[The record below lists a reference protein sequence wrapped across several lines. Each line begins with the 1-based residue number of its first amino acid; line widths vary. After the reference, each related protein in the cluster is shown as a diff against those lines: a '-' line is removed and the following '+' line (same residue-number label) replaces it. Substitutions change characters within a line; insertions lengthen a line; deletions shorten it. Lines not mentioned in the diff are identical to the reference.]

1 MSTLPSMPI
10 AYSTHPLHHNAAALL
25 AGHADLVI
33 ASDLSPETLTREAR
47 VADIV
52 IVRANLP
59 EALFANA
66 AKLKAAIRHGAG
78 LDMIPVEAASA
89 AGVLVANVPGV
100 NARSVAEH
108 VIFTALALARRFR
121 AIDSDLR
128 QKGWLAGRAHSL
140 SARELQG
147 ATLGII
153 GMGHLGKAIAAIA
166 ASGFGMR
173 VLGSTRRNAGFPD
186 GVEPVS
192 RDELLKQSDYVVLA
206 CPLSPE
212 TRGMIGARELAL
224 MRKGS
229 FLINVARGA
238 VTVEDDVVA
247 ALRSGH
253 LGGAAIDVF
262 AEQPL
267 PADHPFFSFANAI
280 LTPHLAGIT
289 EESME
294 RMGIG
299 AVEETL
305 RVLKGELPV
314 NLVNPSIV
322 AHYRRR
328 FPD

>member
-1 MSTLPSMPI
+1 MPVV
-10 AYSTHPLHHNAAALL
+10 YSTHPLHPNAAKLL
-25 AGHADLVI
+25 DGKAELVI
-33 ASDLSPETLTREAR
+33 ASDLTPPTLAREAEE
-47 VADIV
+47 ADIV

-59 EALFANA
+59 EALFDGAK
-66 AKLKAAIRHGAG
+66 KLKAAIRHGAG
-78 LDMIPVEAASA
+78 LDMIPVETATT

-108 VIFTALALARRFR
+108 VIFVALALARRFR
-121 AIDSDLR
+121 AIDTDLR
-128 QKGWLAGRAHSL
+128 REGWLAGRAHSL
-140 SARELQG
+140 SARELKG
-147 ATLGII
+147 ATMGII
-153 GMGHLGKAIAAIA
+153 GMGHLGRAIADIAI
-166 ASGFGMR
+166 SGFGAR
-173 VLGSTRRNAGFPD
+173 LLGSTRRNSGFPE
-186 GVEPVS
+186 GVQPVA
-192 RDELLKQSDYVVLA
+192 RDELLKKSDYVVLA

-229 FLINVARGA
+229 FLVNVARGA
-238 VTVEDDVVA
+238 VTREDDVVA
-247 ALRSGH
+247 ALKSGH

-267 PADHPFFSFANAI
+267 PPDHPFFSLDNVV

-305 RVLKGELPV
+305 RVLKGDLPV
-314 NLVNPSIV
+314 NLVNPSVV

-328 FPD
+328 FA

>member
-1 MSTLPSMPI
+1 MEKPI
-10 AYSTHPLHHNAAALL
+10 VYSTHPLHPNAARLL
-25 AGHADLVI
+25 DGAAELVV
-33 ASDLSPETLTREAR
+33 ASDLTPQTLTREAAA
-47 VADIV
+47 ADIV

-59 EALFANA
+59 EALFARA
-66 AKLKAAIRHGAG
+66 GKLKAAIRHGAG
-78 LDMIPVEAASA
+78 LDMIPVEAATK

-108 VIFTALALARRFR
+108 VVFVALALARRFR
-121 AIDSDLR
+121 AIDIDLR

-140 SARELQG
+140 AAREIHG
-147 ATLGII
+147 ATMGII
-153 GMGHLGKAIAAIA
+153 GMGHLGRAIANIA
-166 ASGFGMR
+166 GHGFGMR
-173 VLGSTRRNAGFPD
+173 VLGSTRHNSGFPE
-186 GVEPVS
+186 GVEPTS
-192 RDELLKQSDYVVLA
+192 RDELLKRSDYVVLA

-212 TRGMIGARELAL
+212 TRGMIAARELSL

-238 VTVEDDVVA
+238 VTKEDDVVA

-267 PADHPFFSFANAI
+267 QPDHPFLALDNMI

-305 RVLKGELPV
+305 RVLKGGLPL
-314 NLVNPSIV
+314 NLVNPSV
-322 AHYRRR
+322 VTQYRKR
-328 FPD
+328 FSEA

>member
-1 MSTLPSMPI
+1 MPI
-10 AYSTHPLHHNAAALL
+10 VYSTHPLHANAAALL

-33 ASDLSPETLTREAR
+33 ASNHSAETLAREAKE
-47 VADIV
+47 ADIV

-59 EALFANA
+59 EALFTGAT
-66 AKLKAAIRHGAG
+66 KLRAAIRHGAG
-78 LDMIPVEAASA
+78 LDMIPVEAATA

-108 VIFTALALARRFR
+108 VIFVALALARQFR
-121 AIDSDLR
+121 AIDTDLR
-128 QKGWLAGRAHSL
+128 RKGWLAGRAHSL
-140 SARELQG
+140 DARELQG
-147 ATLGII
+147 ATMGII
-153 GMGHLGKAIAAIA
+153 GMGHLGKAIADIA
-166 ASGFGMR
+166 QAGFGMR
-173 VLGSTRRNAGFPD
+173 VLAHTRRNSGFPP
-186 GVEPVS
+186 GVEPQS
-192 RDELLKQSDYVVLA
+192 RDGLLKASDYVVLA

-212 TRGMIGARELAL
+212 TRGMISARELSL

-267 PADHPFFSFANAI
+267 PADHPFFTFSNVI

-305 RVLKGELPV
+305 RVLEGELPV
-314 NLVNPSIV
+314 NLVNPPVV
-322 AHYRRR
+322 AQYRRR
-328 FPD
+328 FPSDIR

>member
-1 MSTLPSMPI
+1 MTTVDRVMPI
-10 AYSTHPLHHNAAALL
+10 VYSTHPLHPNAASLL

-33 ASDLSPETLTREAR
+33 ASDLTAETLAREAKS
-47 VADIV
+47 ADIV

-59 EALFANA
+59 EALFAGA
-66 AKLKAAIRHGAG
+66 TKLKAAIRHGAG
-78 LDMIPVEAASA
+78 LDMIPLEAASA

-108 VIFTALALARRFR
+108 VVFVALALARRFR
-121 AIDSDLR
+121 AIDGDLR
-128 QKGWLAGRAHSL
+128 RKGWLAGRGHSL
-140 SARELQG
+140 SARELDG
-147 ATLGII
+147 ATMGII

-173 VLGSTRRNAGFPD
+173 ILAHTRRNAGYPQD
-186 GVEPVS
+186 VEPVS
-192 RDELLKQSDYVVLA
+192 RDELLKRSDYVVLA

-212 TRGMIGARELAL
+212 THGMISARELSL

-238 VTVEDDVVA
+238 VTVEDDIVA
-247 ALRSGH
+247 SLKSGH

-267 PADHPFFSFANAI
+267 PPDHPFFDFSNVI

-299 AVEETL
+299 AVGETL
-305 RVLKGELPV
+305 RVLKGDLPV
-314 NLVNPSIV
+314 NLVNPSVV
-322 AHYRRR
+322 AQYRRR
-328 FPD
+328 FP

>member
-1 MSTLPSMPI
+1 MPI
-10 AYSTHPLHHNAAALL
+10 VYSTHPLHPNAARLL
-25 AGHADLVI
+25 DGHADLVV
-33 ASDLSPETLTREAR
+33 ASDLTPGTLAREAQT
-47 VADIV
+47 ADIV

-59 EALFANA
+59 DALFAGA
-66 AKLKAAIRHGAG
+66 PKLKAAIRHGAG
-78 LDMIPVEAASA
+78 LDMIPVEAATA

-108 VIFTALALARRFR
+108 VIFVALALARRFR
-121 AIDSDLR
+121 AIDRDLR
-128 QKGWLAGRAHSL
+128 HKGWLAGRAHSL
-140 SARELQG
+140 SACELDG

-166 ASGFGMR
+166 MGGFGMR
-173 VLGSTRRNAGFPD
+173 VLGHTRRNAGFPD
-186 GVEPVS
+186 GVEAVA

-212 TRGMIGARELAL
+212 TRGSIGARELAL
-224 MRKGS
+224 MPKGS

-247 ALRSGH
+247 ALESGH

-267 PADHPFFSFANAI
+267 PADHPFFSFDNVI

-294 RMGIG
+294 RMGVG

-305 RVLKGELPV
+305 RVLKGDLPV
-314 NLVNPSIV
+314 NLVNPSVV
-322 AHYRRR
+322 AQYRRR
-328 FPD
+328 FA

>member
-1 MSTLPSMPI
+1 MISDRPI
-10 AYSTHPLHHNAAALL
+10 VYSTHPLHPNAARLL
-25 AGHADLVI
+25 DGAAELVV
-33 ASDLSPETLTREAR
+33 ASDLNADTLTREAAA
-47 VADIV
+47 ADIV

-59 EALFANA
+59 ESLFAGA
-66 AKLKAAIRHGAG
+66 KKLKAAIRHGAG
-78 LDMIPVEAASA
+78 LDMIPVEAATE

-108 VIFTALALARRFR
+108 VIFVALALARRFR
-121 AIDSDLR
+121 AIDADLR

-140 SARELQG
+140 AARELQG
-147 ATLGII
+147 ATMGII
-153 GMGHLGKAIAAIA
+153 GMGHLGRAIASIA
-166 ASGFGMR
+166 GPGFGMQL
-173 VLGSTRRNAGFPD
+173 LGSTRHNAGFPQ
-186 GVEPVS
+186 GVEPVA
-192 RDELLKQSDYVVLA
+192 RDELLRRSDYVVLA

-212 TRGMIGARELAL
+212 TRGMIAARELAL

-238 VTVEDDVVA
+238 VTNEDDVVA
-247 ALRSGH
+247 ALESGH

-267 PADHPFFSFANAI
+267 PTDHPFFALGNVI

-305 RVLKGELPV
+305 RVLKGDLPV
-314 NLVNPSIV
+314 NLVNPSVV
-322 AHYRRR
+322 AQYRRR
-328 FPD
+328 FNEPS

>member
-1 MSTLPSMPI
+1 VEKPI
-10 AYSTHPLHHNAAALL
+10 VYSTHPLHPNAARLL
-25 AGHADLVI
+25 DGQARLVV
-33 ASDLSPETLTREAR
+33 ASDLSAATLARE
-47 VADIV
+47 VESADVV

-59 EALFANA
+59 EALFAGPR
-66 AKLKAAIRHGAG
+66 KLKAAIRHGAG
-78 LDMIPVEAASA
+78 LDMIPIEVATA

-108 VIFTALALARRFR
+108 VIFVALALARRFR
-121 AIDSDLR
+121 AIDTDLR
-128 QKGWLAGRAHSL
+128 RNGWLAGRAHSL
-140 SARELQG
+140 SARELHG
-147 ATLGII
+147 ATMGII
-153 GMGHLGKAIAAIA
+153 GMGHLGKAIANIA
-166 ASGFGMR
+166 GSGFGMR
-173 VLGSTRRNAGFPD
+173 VLGSTRRNSGFPE
-186 GVEPVS
+186 GIEPVS
-192 RDELLKQSDYVVLA
+192 RDVLLRASDYVVLA

-212 TRGMIGARELAL
+212 TRGMIGARELSL

-238 VTVEDDVVA
+238 VTNEDDVLT
-247 ALRSGH
+247 ALKGGH

-267 PADHPFFSFANAI
+267 PPDHPFFALDNVI

-305 RVLKGELPV
+305 RVLKGDLPV
-314 NLVNPSIV
+314 NLVNPSVV
-322 AHYRRR
+322 AQYQQR
-328 FPD
+328 FP

>member
-1 MSTLPSMPI
+1 MSVV
-10 AYSTHPLHHNAAALL
+10 YSTHHLHPNAAKLL
-25 AGHADLVI
+25 DGKADLVV
-33 ASDLSPETLTREAR
+33 ASDLSAETLAREAAA
-47 VADIV
+47 ADIV

-59 EALFANA
+59 EALFAGA
-66 AKLKAAIRHGAG
+66 RKLKAAIRHGAG
-78 LDMIPVEAASA
+78 LDMIPLEAASA

-108 VIFTALALARRFR
+108 VIFVALALARRFR

-140 SARELQG
+140 AARELNG
-147 ATLGII
+147 ATLGLI
-153 GMGHLGKAIAAIA
+153 GMGHLGRAIAAIA
-166 ASGFGMR
+166 GPAFGMR
-173 VLGSTRRNAGFPD
+173 LLASTRRNSGFPE
-186 GVEPVS
+186 GVEPVQ
-192 RDELLKQSDYVVLA
+192 RDELLKRSDFVALA

-212 TRGMIGARELAL
+212 TRGMIGAHELSL

-238 VTVEDDVVA
+238 VTVEDDVIA
-247 ALRSGH
+247 ALKSGH

-267 PADHPFFSFANAI
+267 PSDHAFFSFDNVI

-305 RVLKGELPV
+305 RVLKGDLPV
-314 NLVNPSIV
+314 NLVNPSVV

-328 FPD
+328 FP

>member
-1 MSTLPSMPI
+1 MNVWMPI
-10 AYSTHPLHHNAAALL
+10 VYSTHPLHPSAAKLL
-25 AGHADLVI
+25 EGKAELVV
-33 ASDLSPETLTREAR
+33 ASDLSAETLAREAET
-47 VADIV
+47 ADIV

-59 EALFANA
+59 EALFAG
-66 AKLKAAIRHGAG
+66 AKQLKAAIRHGAG
-78 LDMIPVEAASA
+78 LDMIPIEAATA

-108 VIFTALALARRFR
+108 VIFAALALARRFR
-121 AIDSDLR
+121 AIDTDLR

-140 SARELQG
+140 SARELHG
-147 ATLGII
+147 ATMGII
-153 GMGHLGKAIAAIA
+153 GMGHLGRAIADIGGP
-166 ASGFGMR
+166 GFGMR
-173 VLGSTRRNAGFPD
+173 VLGSTRRNSGFPE
-186 GVEPVS
+186 GVEPVT
-192 RDELLKQSDYVVLA
+192 RDDLLGASDYVVIA

-224 MRKGS
+224 MQKGS

-238 VTVEDDVVA
+238 VTVEDDVLA
-247 ALRSGH
+247 ALKSGH

-262 AEQPL
+262 AEQSLRP
-267 PADHPFFSFANAI
+267 DHPFFALDTVS

-305 RVLKGELPV
+305 RVLKGDLPL
-314 NLVNPSIV
+314 NLVNPSV
-322 AHYRRR
+322 VTHYRRR
-328 FPD
+328 FP

>member
-1 MSTLPSMPI
+1 MGIAMPI
-10 AYSTHPLHHNAAALL
+10 VYSTHPLHPNAAALL

-33 ASDLSPETLTREAR
+33 ASNLSDETLTYEAKT
-47 VADIV
+47 ANII

-78 LDMIPVEAASA
+78 LDMIPVEAATA

-108 VIFTALALARRFR
+108 VIFVALALARRFR
-121 AIDSDLR
+121 AIDQDLR
-128 QKGWLAGRAHSL
+128 HKGWLAGRAHSL
-140 SARELQG
+140 SARELHG
-147 ATLGII
+147 ATMGII
-153 GMGHLGKAIAAIA
+153 GMGHLGKAIAQIA
-166 ASGFGMR
+166 GSGFGMK
-173 VLGSTRRNAGFPD
+173 VLGSTRRNAGFPEN
-186 GVEPVS
+186 VEPAS
-192 RDELLKQSDYVVLA
+192 RDELLRRSDYVVLA

-212 TRGMIGARELAL
+212 TRGMISARELAL

-247 ALRSGH
+247 ALKSGH

-267 PADHPFFSFANAI
+267 PPDHPFFSFANVI

-299 AVEETL
+299 AVGETL
-305 RVLKGELPV
+305 RVLKGDLPL
-314 NLVNPSIV
+314 NLVNPSV
-322 AHYRRR
+322 VVQYRRR
-328 FPD
+328 FA

>member
-1 MSTLPSMPI
+1 MPTV
-10 AYSTHPLHHNAAALL
+10 YSTHPLHPNAAHLL
-25 AGHADLVI
+25 DGKADLVI
-33 ASDLSPETLTREAR
+33 ASDLSPETLAREAQS
-47 VADIV
+47 ADIV

-59 EALFANA
+59 DALFAA
-66 AKLKAAIRHGAG
+66 APKLKAAIRHGAG
-78 LDMIPVEAASA
+78 LDMIPVEAATA

-108 VIFTALALARRFR
+108 VIFVALALARRFR
-121 AIDSDLR
+121 VIDGDLR
-128 QKGWLAGRAHSL
+128 HKGWLAGRAHSL
-140 SARELQG
+140 DARELNG

-166 ASGFGMR
+166 TAGFGMR
-173 VLGSTRRNAGFPD
+173 VLGSTRRNTGFPA
-186 GVEPVS
+186 GVEPVT
-192 RDELLKQSDYVVLA
+192 RDELLKRSDYVVIA
-206 CPLSPE
+206 CPLLPE

-224 MRKGS
+224 MPKGS

-267 PADHPFFSFANAI
+267 PASHPFFSFDNVI

-299 AVEETL
+299 AVGETL
-305 RVLKGELPV
+305 RVLKGDLPV
-314 NLVNPSIV
+314 NLINPSAV
-322 AHYRRR
+322 AQYRQR
-328 FPD
+328 FP

>member
-1 MSTLPSMPI
+1 VKNPI
-10 AYSTHPLHHNAAALL
+10 VYSTHPLHRNAAMLL
-25 AGHADLVI
+25 EGRADLVI
-33 ASDLSPETLTREAR
+33 ASDLKPETLAREAEA
-47 VADIV
+47 ADIV

-59 EALFANA
+59 ETLFAGAN
-66 AKLKAAIRHGAG
+66 KLRAAIRHGAG
-78 LDMIPVEAASA
+78 LDMIPVEAANA

-108 VIFTALALARRFR
+108 VIFVALALARRFR
-121 AIDSDLR
+121 AIDTDLR

-140 SARELQG
+140 AARELKG
-147 ATLGII
+147 ATMGIV
-153 GMGHLGKAIAAIA
+153 GMGHLGKAIADIA
-166 ASGFGMR
+166 HSGFCMR
-173 VLGSTRRNAGFPD
+173 ILGSTRRNSGFPPK
-186 GVEPVS
+186 VEPVT
-192 RDELLKQSDYVVLA
+192 RDELLKRSDFVVLA

-212 TRGMIGARELAL
+212 TRGMIAAREIAL
-224 MRKGS
+224 MPEGG

-238 VTVEDDVVA
+238 VTNEDDVIA
-247 ALRSGH
+247 ALKSGH

-267 PADHPFFSFANAI
+267 PPDHPFFSLDNVI

-305 RVLKGELPV
+305 RVLKGDLPL
-314 NLVNPSIV
+314 NLVNPSVV

-328 FPD
+328 FSA

>member
-1 MSTLPSMPI
+1 MNEHMPI
-10 AYSTHPLHHNAAALL
+10 VYSTHPLHPKAARLL
-25 AGHADLVI
+25 DGAARLVV
-33 ASDLSPETLTREAR
+33 ASDLSAATLAREAET
-47 VADIV
+47 ADIL

-59 EALFANA
+59 EALFAGA
-66 AKLKAAIRHGAG
+66 RYLKAAIRHGAG

-108 VIFTALALARRFR
+108 VVFVALALARRFR
-121 AIDSDLR
+121 AIDADLR

-140 SARELQG
+140 SARELHG
-147 ATLGII
+147 ATMGII
-153 GMGHLGKAIAAIA
+153 GMGHLGKAIADIA
-166 ASGFGMR
+166 RSGFGMR
-173 VLGSTRRNAGFPD
+173 VLASTRRNAGFPE
-186 GVEPVS
+186 GVEPVT
-192 RDELLKQSDYVVLA
+192 RDGLLRQSDYVVLA

-212 TRGMIGARELAL
+212 TRGMIAARELAL

-238 VTVEDDVVA
+238 VTNEDDVVA

-267 PADHPFFSFANAI
+267 PGDHPFFTLDNVI
-280 LTPHLAGIT
+280 ITPHLAGIT

-305 RVLKGELPV
+305 RVLKGDLPL
-314 NLVNPSIV
+314 NLVNPSVV
-322 AHYRRR
+322 AHYRQR
-328 FPD
+328 FP

>member
-1 MSTLPSMPI
+1 MPI
-10 AYSTHPLHHNAAALL
+10 VYSTHPLHPNAARLL
-25 AGHADLVI
+25 DGKADLVI
-33 ASDLSPETLTREAR
+33 ASDLTPETLAREAQT
-47 VADIV
+47 ADIV

-59 EALFANA
+59 DDLFAGA
-66 AKLKAAIRHGAG
+66 RQLKAAIRHGAG
-78 LDMIPVEAASA
+78 LDMIPVEAATA

-108 VIFTALALARRFR
+108 VIFVALALARRFR
-121 AIDSDLR
+121 AIDRDLR
-128 QKGWLAGRAHSL
+128 HKGWMAGRAHSL
-140 SARELQG
+140 SARELDG

-153 GMGHLGKAIAAIA
+153 GMGHLGKAIARIA
-166 ASGFGMR
+166 SAGFGMR
-173 VLGSTRRNAGFPD
+173 VLGHTRRNTGFPA

-212 TRGMIGARELAL
+212 TRGSVGARELAL
-224 MRKGS
+224 MPKGS

-247 ALRSGH
+247 ALKSGH

-267 PADHPFFSFANAI
+267 PASHPFFSFDNVI

-314 NLVNPSIV
+314 NLVNPTVV
-322 AHYRRR
+322 AQYRRR
-328 FPD
+328 FP

>member
-1 MSTLPSMPI
+1 
-10 AYSTHPLHHNAAALL
+10 
-25 AGHADLVI
+25 
-33 ASDLSPETLTREAR
+33 
-47 VADIV
+47 
-52 IVRANLP
+52 
-59 EALFANA
+59 
-66 AKLKAAIRHGAG
+66 
-78 LDMIPVEAASA
+78 MIPVEAANA

-108 VIFTALALARRFR
+108 VIFVALALARRFR
-121 AIDSDLR
+121 AIDTDLR

-140 SARELQG
+140 AARELKG
-147 ATLGII
+147 ATMGIV
-153 GMGHLGKAIAAIA
+153 GMGHLGKAIADIA
-166 ASGFGMR
+166 HSGFCMR
-173 VLGSTRRNAGFPD
+173 ILGSTRRNSGFPPK
-186 GVEPVS
+186 VEPVT
-192 RDELLKQSDYVVLA
+192 RDELLKRSDFVVLA

-212 TRGMIGARELAL
+212 TRGMIAAREIAL
-224 MRKGS
+224 MPEGG

-238 VTVEDDVVA
+238 VTNEDDVIA
-247 ALRSGH
+247 ALKSGH

-267 PADHPFFSFANAI
+267 PPDHPFFSLDNVI

-305 RVLKGELPV
+305 RVLKGDLPL
-314 NLVNPSIV
+314 NLVNPSVV

-328 FPD
+328 FSA

>member
-1 MSTLPSMPI
+1 MPI
-10 AYSTHPLHHNAAALL
+10 VYSTHPLHPNAAILL
-25 AGHADLVI
+25 DGHADLVI
-33 ASDLSPETLTREAR
+33 ASDLTPETLAREAR
-47 VADIV
+47 AADIV

-59 EALFANA
+59 DALFAGA
-66 AKLKAAIRHGAG
+66 SRLKAAIRHGAG
-78 LDMIPVEAASA
+78 LDMIPVEAATA

-108 VIFTALALARRFR
+108 VIFVALALARRFR
-121 AIDSDLR
+121 AIDGDLR
-128 QKGWLAGRAHSL
+128 RKGWLAGRAHSV
-140 SARELQG
+140 SARELDG
-147 ATLGII
+147 ATMGII
-153 GMGHLGKAIAAIA
+153 GMGHLGKAVATIA
-166 ASGFGMR
+166 SGGFGMR
-173 VLGSTRRNAGFPD
+173 VLGHTRRNTGFPP
-186 GVEPVS
+186 GVEPVA
-192 RDELLKQSDYVVLA
+192 RDELLKRSDYVVLA

-212 TRGMIGARELAL
+212 TRGLIAARELAM
-224 MRKGS
+224 MREGA

-238 VTVEDDVVA
+238 VTVEDDVVL

-267 PADHPFFSFANAI
+267 PAGHPFFGFDHVI

-305 RVLKGELPV
+305 RVLKGDLPI
-314 NLVNPSIV
+314 NLVNPSVV
-322 AHYRRR
+322 AQYRRR
-328 FPD
+328 FS

>member
-1 MSTLPSMPI
+1 MPVV
-10 AYSTHPLHHNAAALL
+10 YSTHPLHPNAAALL

-33 ASDLSPETLTREAR
+33 ASNLSGETLAREAKA
-47 VADIV
+47 ADIV

-59 EALFANA
+59 EALFAGA
-66 AKLKAAIRHGAG
+66 ANLRAAIRHGAG
-78 LDMIPVEAASA
+78 LDMIPVEAATA

-100 NARSVAEH
+100 NARSVAEY
-108 VIFTALALARRFR
+108 VMFATLALARRFR
-121 AIDSDLR
+121 AIDTDLR
-128 QKGWLAGRAHSL
+128 RKSWLAGRAHSL
-140 SARELQG
+140 EAREVQG
-147 ATLGII
+147 ATMGII
-153 GMGHLGKAIAAIA
+153 GMGHLGRAIAGIA
-166 ASGFGMR
+166 RSGFGMR
-173 VLGSTRRNAGFPD
+173 VLAHTRRNAGFPD
-186 GVEPVS
+186 GVEAAS
-192 RDELLKQSDYVVLA
+192 RDELLGQSHYVVLA

-212 TRGMIGARELAL
+212 TRGMIGARELQL

-247 ALRSGH
+247 ALESGH

-267 PADHPFFSFANAI
+267 PADHPFFRFDNVI

-289 EESME
+289 GESLE

-305 RVLKGELPV
+305 RVLKGDLPV
-314 NLVNPSIV
+314 NLVNPSVV
-322 AHYRRR
+322 AQYRRR
-328 FPD
+328 FPDR

>member
-1 MSTLPSMPI
+1 MTEVKKPI
-10 AYSTHPLHHNAAALL
+10 VYSTHPLHPNAAKLL
-25 AGHADLVI
+25 DGKADLVI
-33 ASDLSPETLTREAR
+33 ASDLSPVTLAREAEA
-47 VADIV
+47 ADVV

-59 EALFANA
+59 DALFAGA
-66 AKLKAAIRHGAG
+66 KKLKAAVRHGAG
-78 LDMIPVEAASA
+78 LDMIPVEAATA

-108 VIFTALALARRFR
+108 VIFVALALARRFR
-121 AIDSDLR
+121 AIDADLR
-128 QKGWLAGRAHSL
+128 QKGWLAGRAYSL
-140 SARELQG
+140 AARELDG
-147 ATLGII
+147 AAMGII
-153 GMGHLGKAIAAIA
+153 GMGHLGRAIATIA
-166 ASGFGMR
+166 GPGLSMQ
-173 VLGSTRRNAGFPD
+173 VLGHTRHNIGFPER
-186 GVEPVS
+186 VEPVS
-192 RDELLKQSDYVVLA
+192 RDELLKRSDYVVLA

-212 TRGMIGARELAL
+212 TRGMIGARELSL

-238 VTVEDDVVA
+238 VTNEDDVLA

-267 PADHPFFSFANAI
+267 PSGHPFFSFGNVS

-305 RVLKGELPV
+305 RVLNGDLPV
-314 NLVNPSIV
+314 NLVNRSVVTP
-322 AHYRRR
+322 YRRR
-328 FPD
+328 FP

>member
-1 MSTLPSMPI
+1 MPI
-10 AYSTHPLHHNAAALL
+10 VYSTHPLHPNAAALL
-25 AGHADLVI
+25 EGHADLAI
-33 ASDLSPETLTREAR
+33 ATSLAGDTLAKEAR
-47 VADIV
+47 TADIV

-59 EALFANA
+59 ETLFASA
-66 AKLKAAIRHGAG
+66 PKLRAAIRHGAG
-78 LDMIPVEAASA
+78 LDMIPLDAATA

-108 VIFTALALARRFR
+108 VIFVALALARRFR
-121 AIDSDLR
+121 AIDGDLR
-128 QKGWLAGRAHSL
+128 HKGWLAGRAHSL
-140 SARELQG
+140 DAREMQG
-147 ATLGII
+147 ATMGII

-166 ASGFGMR
+166 QAGFGMR
-173 VLGSTRRNAGFPD
+173 VLGHTRRNAGFPE
-186 GVEPVS
+186 GVEPSS

-212 TRGMIGARELAL
+212 TRGMIAARELAL
-224 MRKGS
+224 MRKGT

-247 ALRSGH
+247 ALKSGH

-267 PADHPFFSFANAI
+267 PADHPFFFFPNVI

-294 RMGIG
+294 RMGVG

-305 RVLKGELPV
+305 RVLSGDLPV
-314 NLVNPSIV
+314 NLVNPTVV
-322 AHYRRR
+322 AHYRKR
-328 FPD
+328 FP

>member
-1 MSTLPSMPI
+1 MPTV
-10 AYSTHPLHHNAAALL
+10 YSTHPLHPNAGALL

-33 ASDLSPETLTREAR
+33 ASNLAAETLAKEAR
-47 VADIV
+47 AADIV

-59 EALFANA
+59 EALF
-66 AKLKAAIRHGAG
+66 LGPSRLRAAIRHGAG
-78 LDMIPVEAASA
+78 LDMIPLEAATA

-100 NARSVAEH
+100 NARSVAEY
-108 VIFTALALARRFR
+108 VIFAALALARRFR
-121 AIDSDLR
+121 MIDGDLR
-128 QKGWLAGRAHSL
+128 RRSWLAGRAYSL
-140 SARELQG
+140 EARELQG
-147 ATLGII
+147 ATMGII
-153 GMGHLGKAIAAIA
+153 GMGHLGRAIASIA
-166 ASGFGMR
+166 QAGFGMR
-173 VLGSTRRNAGFPD
+173 VLAHTRRNAGFPE
-186 GVEPVS
+186 GVEPTS
-192 RDELLKQSDYVVLA
+192 RDEFLKQSDYVVLA
-206 CPLSPE
+206 CPLSAE

-247 ALRSGH
+247 ALTSDH

-267 PADHPFFSFANAI
+267 PADHPFFSFSNVI

-299 AVEETL
+299 AVEESL
-305 RVLKGELPV
+305 RVLKGDLPV
-314 NLVNPSIV
+314 NLVNPSVV
-322 AHYRRR
+322 AQYRRR
-328 FPD
+328 FL